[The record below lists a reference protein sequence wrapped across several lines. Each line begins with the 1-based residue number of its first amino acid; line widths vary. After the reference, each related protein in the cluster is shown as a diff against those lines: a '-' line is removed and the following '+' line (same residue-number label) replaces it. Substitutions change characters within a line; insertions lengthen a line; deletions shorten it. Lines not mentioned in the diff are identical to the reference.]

1 MNTVPPGQKP
11 ITPRQRINEWNLT
24 LYAGVLL
31 GLISFFTIVHW
42 SRHLA
47 TRYRFSSS
55 RTLRRLPGYRILS
68 RASRSLRGYAVVK
81 VPGFPSLGH
90 AVLVAAYLI
99 LNVTLCLIYIEWD
112 RTRLNNPGARLGWMA
127 AANIALSVFFGLRN
141 TPLGVM
147 SAQTYNHL
155 NVLHR
160 VIGYTAIAQM
170 LAHALLYALR
180 FGIQHRISQL
190 FTKPANLHGVVS
202 GVGMLIL
209 LFGLLR
215 HRGYEAF
222 YISHVFGAIVTMF
235 FATLHRPFW
244 YQKIPVI
251 MVFAGS
257 IWALDRLIRYA
268 SVAFNLYSNKAT
280 VYPLP
285 NNGVRLVLKRRLIG
299 AKAGS
304 HCFVWIPGI
313 RAFELHP
320 FTIVSNTSL
329 GLELVLKP
337 YTGFTK
343 DIHKYAI
350 SRPGTMLRA
359 SIEGPY
365 GSLPNLQHYDRILFI
380 AGGSGAA
387 FTFGLVNNFLSKLEP
402 ESPQL
407 VDFIWT
413 VRERENLSWFAEHL
427 QKLTEHPAQIT
438 VTLHITGRSN
448 VTTPEQ
454 STPPGRRTPALT
466 SYGTFLSQT
475 TREGSAESLNQLVLN
490 SKLASAREEVCSPQR
505 IESPSLGDLENHFNV
520 KYERPRTS
528 EAVFENV
535 KSVGANQRVLIAAC
549 GPLSLMNDV
558 NTAAGAC
565 IRSDGPSVE
574 VHCEN
579 FDI

>member
-1 MNTVPPGQKP
+1 MNTVPPGEKP
-11 ITPRQRINEWNLT
+11 ILPRQLINEWNLT

-31 GLISFFTIVHW
+31 GLISLFTVVHW

-55 RTLRRLPGYRILS
+55 RTLRRLPGFRILL
-68 RASRSLRGYAVVK
+68 RASRSIRGYAVIK

-90 AVLVAAYLI
+90 AILVTFYLI
-99 LNVTLCLIYIEWD
+99 LNVVLSLIYIEWD
-112 RTRLNNPGARLGWMA
+112 RKRLNNPGARLGWMA
-127 AANIALSVFFGLRN
+127 AANIALSVFFGLRS
-141 TPLGVM
+141 TPLGFM

-160 VIGYTAIAQM
+160 AIGYTAIAQM
-170 LAHALLYALR
+170 LLHALLYALR
-180 FGIQHRISQL
+180 FGLQHRISQL

-222 YISHVFGAIVTMF
+222 YISHVFGAIVTIF
-235 FATLHRPFW
+235 FAALHRPFW
-244 YQKIPVI
+244 YKKIPVI

-257 IWALDRLIRYA
+257 MWALDRLIRLA
-268 SVAFNLYSNKAT
+268 TVVFNVYGNKAT
-280 VYPLP
+280 IYPLP

-299 AKAGS
+299 ASPGS

-313 RAFELHP
+313 RVFESHP
-320 FTIVSNTSL
+320 FTIVSNTAL
-329 GLELVLKP
+329 GLELVIKP
-337 YTGFTK
+337 YKGFTK
-343 DIHKYAI
+343 DIQEYAI
-350 SRPGTMLRA
+350 SKPGTKLRA

-387 FTFGLVNNFLSKLEP
+387 FTFGLVNNLLSKLEP

-413 VRERENLSWFAEHL
+413 VRERGNLSWFAEHL
-427 QKLTEHPAQIT
+427 QKLAEHLAQII
-438 VTLHITGRSN
+438 VTLHITGQSN

-454 STPPGRRTPALT
+454 GTPLGGRTPTLR
-466 SYGTFLSQT
+466 SYGTFFPQINHEESV
-475 TREGSAESLNQLVLN
+475 GSMHRLAFNP
-490 SKLASAREEVCSPQR
+490 KFASAREEACSPQPV
-505 IESPSLGDLENHFNV
+505 ESLSLGDMETCFNV
-520 KYERPRTS
+520 KYERLRTS
-528 EAVFENV
+528 EAIFETV
-535 KSVGANQRVLIAAC
+535 KSVGTNQRVLIAAC